1 MTSKTIIDTGPL
13 VGLIRAD
20 DQWSTWSR
28 QKAENLHGP
37 FLTCESV
44 LNEASYLL
52 QSFYGG
58 LEQLVELVEVG
69 HIEVDL
75 SISDEAPRLKA
86 LIAKYRDLPMSLAD
100 ACLVRMSENVPGS
113 NVFTVDSDF
122 SIYRRNRNERIPL
135 ISPFT

>member
-28 QKAENLHGP
+28 QQVENLSGP
-37 FLTCESV
+37 FLTCEPV
-44 LNEASYLL
+44 LSEASYLL
-52 QSFYGG
+52 QSLYGG
-58 LEQLVELVEVG
+58 VEQLVELVEVG
-69 HIEVDL
+69 HIEVSL
-75 SISDEAPRLKA
+75 SISDEASRLKT

-100 ACLVRMSENVPGS
+100 ACLVRMSEKSPGAII
-113 NVFTVDSDF
+113 FTVDGDF

-135 ISPFT
+135 ISPFS